1 MDTGRRDRPRSRQP
15 KRYSVNSGLKTFYL
29 LLSAL
34 FVVLLLSPAAARAT
48 AGAVVVG
55 RGAPSVE
62 IAAQA
67 EYLLDPT
74 DRLEYSDIAREKP
87 SFQRHAKNSF
97 QFSFKRATLWFK
109 CRIAPSA
116 SGADD
121 PLASRRSFLVF
132 DNAALG
138 SITLY
143 VPVVQNG
150 KPGVVKL
157 TGGWQ
162 QGDKSREFPFLYP
175 TFALPD
181 NIDASRP
188 VIVRVATPFALQ
200 FRATLYTIDA
210 FRENSFILFLIIG
223 FFVGILVA
231 MILYNLALYL
241 FVRDRH
247 YLLYIV
253 YILFLLLWQ
262 CTLIGLF
269 RYFWPPLGEFVMSY
283 IAVFASLMMMFAIIF
298 AVVFLNTSRTA
309 PRHDKALKGLAAF
322 TGVIVVLVLLR
333 QLWLS
338 NLLAYLSGQVSLVL
352 LLTAGL
358 SALRSGFRPALFY
371 VIAFSVF
378 MVSAL
383 VFIFKFYGWV
393 PNNTFT
399 MHIVIFGSAAEAILL
414 SFALGYRI
422 RVMQE
427 EEAQLRERERNLET
441 ISVTDELTGL
451 FNRRFLNAS
460 LVKKIAAA
468 RRSGTNLSL
477 LMLDVDH
484 FKDFNDTHGHPEGDK
499 VLAALGRLLT
509 DTLREEDIACRYGG
523 EEFVVILHNADKNA
537 ALETAARIRTRFA
550 GLSFAPRDG
559 KDEHLTISI
568 GAAVLT
574 PSESGENL
582 IFRADQAL
590 YQAKQTGRNRVCN
603 A

>member
-1 MDTGRRDRPRSRQP
+1 MNLRVKSFFLLW
-15 KRYSVNSGLKTFYL
+15 SALLAL
-29 LLSAL
+29 LLFL
-34 FVVLLLSPAAARAT
+34 PVAARAD
-48 AGAVVVG
+48 AGAVSVG
-55 RGAPSVE
+55 SDRPAVE

-67 EYLLDPT
+67 EYLLDPSG
-74 DRLEYSDIAREKP
+74 RLEYGDIAGGHLP
-87 SFQRHAKNSF
+87 FHRHAKTSF
-97 QFSFKRATLWFK
+97 QFSFQRATLWFK
-109 CRIAPSA
+109 CRIAPA
-116 SGADD
+116 VPGADD

-143 VPVVQNG
+143 VPVVENG
-150 KPGVVKL
+150 KPGLVTL

-162 QGDKSREFPFLYP
+162 QGDKSKEFPFLYP

-181 NIDASRP
+181 AIDASRP

-210 FRENSFILFLIIG
+210 FRESSFILFLIIG
-223 FFVGILVA
+223 LFVGILIA

-241 FVRDRH
+241 FIRDRH
-247 YLLYIV
+247 YLFYIT
-253 YILFLLLWQ
+253 YIFFLLLWQ

-269 RYFWPPLGEFVMSY
+269 RYFWPPLGEVLIAH
-283 IAVFASLMMMFAIIF
+283 IAVFASLMMLFAIVF
-298 AVVFLNTSRTA
+298 AIVFLNTARTA
-309 PRHDKALKGLAAF
+309 PRHDKVLKGLAAF
-322 TGVIVVLVLLR
+322 MGVIVAAVFLR
-333 QLWLS
+333 QLWLG
-338 NLLAYLSGQVSLVL
+338 NLLSYLSGQVSLL
-352 LLTAGL
+352 ILLTAGL
-358 SALRSGFRPALFY
+358 SSLRSGFRPALFY
-371 VIAFSVF
+371 VIAYSVF
-378 MVSAL
+378 MASAL
-383 VFIFKFYGWV
+383 AFIFKFYGWV

-427 EEAQLRERERNLET
+427 EEALLRERERSLEA

-484 FKDFNDTHGHPEGDK
+484 FKDFNDTYGHPEGDK
-499 VLAALGRLLT
+499 VLAALGRLLMQ
-509 DTLREEDIACRYGG
+509 TLREEDIACRYGG
-523 EEFVVILHNADKNA
+523 EEFVVILHNADQNA
-537 ALETAARIRTRFA
+537 ALEAAARIRTRFA
-550 GLSFAPRDG
+550 EWSFMPRAG
-559 KDEHLTISI
+559 KDAHLTISI
-568 GAAVLT
+568 GAAVLN
-574 PSESGENL
+574 PGESGEHL

-590 YQAKQTGRNRVCN
+590 YQAKHTGRNRVCS